1 MWNGQRKTQ
10 SVKLVS
16 DTSFLCREVG
26 WTSSPSMCTGF
37 WNMILPWKPCLLRM
51 ISMALQLDFTL
62 FASTLA
68 SNLWGSGCF
77 FFSRQSKFTTAS
89 RFLSYVDPT
98 CWWFLYAKKSG
109 KKSVWPRDLGG
120 AKEEPEMIC
129 IFLLDESCCPVDCPE
144 SSETIGIQEFQFWIN
159 EIRPNDPWIVMI
171 WPDWIE
177 VIQEWRSTFCVMSMV
192 STWCCVLVWPGFV
205 PAAADF
211 LHFF

>member
-77 FFSRQSKFTTAS
+77 FFQAIEIHHCQPIS
-89 RFLSYVDPT
+89 FLRGSNV
-98 CWWFLYAKKSG
+98 LVVSLRKKSG

-144 SSETIGIQEFQFWIN
+144 SSESRNFNFELTKFDLTTRE
-159 EIRPNDPWIVMI
+159 
-171 WPDWIE
+171 
-177 VIQEWRSTFCVMSMV
+177 
-192 STWCCVLVWPGFV
+192 L
-205 PAAADF
+205 
-211 LHFF
+211 